1 METHNLVKIRYQS
14 SGEEE
19 YVDDATVNELIT
31 SRKIRE
37 LYRPSEG
44 RWVGKT
50 LLAVRRES
58 SLFAGAERRA
68 LNKKILSRKERI
80 LEGYRGLPETALSE
94 RRRID
99 TYC

>member
-1 METHNLVKIRYQS
+1 METHNLVKVRYLS

-19 YVDDATVNELIT
+19 YVDDTTVNELIT
-31 SRKIRE
+31 SRKIRA
-37 LYRPSEG
+37 LYRPSED

-50 LLAVRRES
+50 LLAVRRGN
-58 SLFAGAERRA
+58 SLYAGTERRA
-68 LNKKILSRKERI
+68 LNKRILSWKERT
-80 LEGYRGLPETALSE
+80 LEGYRSAPDTAVPE